1 MPCHFQYP
9 IKPKPFEINQL
20 ASLRRYVAASEPSQL
35 VLHRESTDVVLSCP
49 SKKIPPPYVRCYLCI
64 FSVSNTDQAHV
75 MLVYGS
81 PLQLSYQGP
90 NSWSLSDRWKTKL
103 LCNNWMTLSWLSCCF
118 YRTWRFG
125 DCNAAAALKS
135 TIAAQTPTSSTLRC
149 SRFPGNL
156 GHGKNLSCV
165 M

>member
-1 MPCHFQYP
+1 MPFSIHDQAEA
-9 IKPKPFEINQL
+9 IWNQSACI
-20 ASLRRYVAASEPSQL
+20 ASQVCSCERAL
-35 VLHRESTDVVLSCP
+35 STRPTSRKYGCRAVLS
-49 SKKIPPPYVRCYLCI
+49 SKKIPPPCVRCYLCI

-90 NSWSLSDRWKTKL
+90 NPWSLSDRWKTKL

-118 YRTWRFG
+118 YTAWRFG

-135 TIAAQTPTSSTLRC
+135 TIAAPTPTSSTLRC